1 MLYYSLLF
9 SHLNYAIEVWGSTQ
23 NIYLNRILILQKRA
37 VRLIS
42 FCDRR
47 REDFSFPS
55 SDPLFYKLHIHKIQD
70 IFVLRIA
77 KFIFNC
83 LNKITPLNFHDWF
96 TLTIQVHRYNT
107 RSKYVD
113 IDNSIHTRTLF
124 VPTARTSYYGLKL
137 IKVLGPKLWNNLPSI
152 LRVGNTSYPIFI
164 KNLKKNLLEFYDH

>member
-1 MLYYSLLF
+1 M
-9 SHLNYAIEVWGSTQ
+9 
-23 NIYLNRILILQKRA
+23 NRILILQKRA

-55 SDPLFYKLHIHKIQD
+55 SAPLFYNLHIHKVQD

-83 LNKITPLNFHDWF
+83 LVKLTPLNFHDF
-96 TLTIQVHRYNT
+96 HLTIQVHRYNT

-113 IDNSIHTRTLF
+113 IDKSISTKTLF
-124 VPTARTSYYGLKL
+124 VPTARTSHYGMKL
-137 IKVLGPKLWNNLPSI
+137 IKVLGPRLWNNLPSL
-152 LRVGNTSYPIFI
+152 LRVGNISLPIFI
-164 KNLKKNLLEFYDH
+164 KKL